1 MNRWDTCR
9 TVYGSPD
16 TGVKSGE
23 VPTFIVLAGAC
34 RLRRVSL
41 AKGLIRLANNETVV
55 ESLLKLSLGPA
66 FVVTNEPEWYERL
79 EVPLVADMVPDKGAP
94 GGLVTGLAIAATE
107 WVAVVACDMPF
118 VTAPMLETLSE
129 RRHSGVDV
137 VCFTR
142 EGQLEPL
149 VGFYRRT
156 LCFDW
161 APRLEGNPSLREL
174 LLSTRLDTVEAPE
187 PRRLVRLD
195 SPEDFAKATE
205 SFSSS
210 TVAGSVAS
218 QAPW

>member
-1 MNRWDTCR
+1 MTVTNRWDTCR

-23 VPTFIVLAGAC
+23 VPTLIVLAGG
-34 RLRRVSL
+34 RGLRFGGL

-55 ESLLKLSLGPA
+55 ESLLKLATGPA

-79 EVPLVADMVPDKGAP
+79 EVPLVADLVPDKGAP
-94 GGLVTGLAIAATE
+94 GGVVTGLAIAPTE
-107 WVAVVACDMPF
+107 WVTVVACDMPF
-118 VTAPMLETLSE
+118 VTVQMLERLSE
-129 RRHSGVDV
+129 RRRPGVDV

-174 LLSTRLDTVEAPE
+174 LLSTRLETLEAAE
-187 PRRLVRLD
+187 PGRLVSLN
-195 SPEDFAKATE
+195 SPEGIAKATE
-205 SFSSS
+205 SFS
-210 TVAGSVAS
+210 
-218 QAPW
+218 